1 MATNI
6 HNSFILKI
14 LNTNATR
21 NGKFVYLMWYKK
33 ENTEIYQNHN
43 FLWYKIINKH
53 KGSVAQ
59 LVECKTLNLVVVGS
73 NLIRL

>member
-1 MATNI
+1 
-6 HNSFILKI
+6 
-14 LNTNATR
+14 
-21 NGKFVYLMWYKK
+21 MWYKK

-43 FLWYKIINKH
+43 FLWYRIINKH